1 MKNIDIFCSIL
12 EGSKG
17 RFVGLGTKKTI
28 TLKDTTEVTKISR
41 YTAQIGVEYD
51 NKKAVIEGRESGE
64 LPSENQG
71 LTWGVWYKYPLV
83 IEYKGTYYMRA
94 YLIRNKNYRHGI
106 HLFGGHKI
114 QYFIGDEEVELSNI
128 IDRMYAKDKPKA
140 REENHDVVLTIPIN
154 SIIELKPL
162 QDDLVEQMMKNIKEN
177 TFTQIV

>member
-1 MKNIDIFCSIL
+1 MNNIDIFCSIL

-17 RFVGLGTKKTI
+17 RFIGLGTKKTI

-83 IEYKGTYYMRA
+83 IEHKGNYYMRA
-94 YLIRNKNYRHGI
+94 YLIHNTNNKVHT
-106 HLFGGHKI
+106 K
-114 QYFIGDEEVELSNI
+114 YFIGDEEVELNSI